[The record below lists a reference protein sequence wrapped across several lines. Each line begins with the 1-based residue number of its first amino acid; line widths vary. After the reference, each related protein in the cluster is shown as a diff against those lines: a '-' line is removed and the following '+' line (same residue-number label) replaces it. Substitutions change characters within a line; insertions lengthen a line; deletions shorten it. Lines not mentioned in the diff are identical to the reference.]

1 MKTRILTL
9 VLGGAF
15 AISAFSGVALAASDN
30 HAAPGTPGD
39 KNCVGQTTAYLAQV
53 GTTAGIH
60 GIGGIADASGLTVQE
75 VKDIIRAYCN
85 P

>member
-30 HAAPGTPGD
+30 HTAPGTPGA
-39 KNCVGQTTAYLAQV
+39 KNCVGQTNAYLAQV
-53 GTTAGIH
+53 GTAAGIH
-60 GIGGIADASGLTVQE
+60 GIGGIADANNLTVQQ
-75 VKDIIRAYCN
+75 VKDIVEAYCAS
-85 P
+85 